1 MVSDADYD
9 NSAAVPEV
17 DHLAAGWSRQAEAF
31 RCRLGGRARL
41 ALAYGATSREKA
53 DLFLPKGE
61 PAGLTIY
68 VHGGYWRSR
77 HRHDFSHFAA
87 GALARGDA
95 VAMPSYTLAP
105 NARISRI
112 TLQVARAVAM
122 LANEVPQ
129 GPIRLVGHSAGGHL
143 AARLLAADVML
154 PAAVTGRL
162 SHVMPISPVSD
173 LRPLL
178 DLSVN
183 RDLRLTPAE
192 AASESPALLP
202 PAHAVPVTV
211 VVGGAE
217 LPAFL
222 DQSRWLSEA
231 WEAPLIVLEGRHHF
245 DVIDPLLAPD
255 TGLVRR
261 LFGE

>member
-1 MVSDADYD
+1 MVTDADYD

-17 DHLAAGWSRQAEAF
+17 DRLAAGWSRQAEAF
-31 RCRLGGRARL
+31 RGRLGSRARL
-41 ALAYGATSREKA
+41 ALAYGATPREKA
-53 DLFLPKGE
+53 DLFLPETE
-61 PAGLTIY
+61 PTGLTIY

-77 HRHDFSHFAA
+77 HRHDFSHLAA

-95 VAMPSYTLAP
+95 VALPAYTLAP
-105 NARISRI
+105 EARISQI

-143 AARLLAADVML
+143 AARLLVADAML
-154 PAAVTGRL
+154 PAFVADRL

-183 RDLRLTPAE
+183 DDLRLTPAE
-192 AASESPALLP
+192 AASESPVLLLP
-202 PAHAVPVTV
+202 AIDVPVTV

-217 LPAFL
+217 LPTFL
-222 DQSRWLSEA
+222 DQARRLAEA
-231 WEAPLIVLEGRHHF
+231 WDAPLIVSEGRHHF
-245 DVIDPLLAPD
+245 DVIDPLLDPD
-255 TGLVRR
+255 TDLMRR